1 MRQRDESEP
10 ELTPQELAL
19 LENPGEV
26 RGYTPYDG
34 VPEPSEAPGGPA
46 STSPA
51 GAGDEERPPPTGP
64 GGGPDA

>member
-1 MRQRDESEP
+1 MRQRDEPEL

-34 VPEPSEAPGGPA
+34 VPEPTEAPGGPA
-46 STSPA
+46 SPSPA
-51 GAGDEERPPPTGP
+51 GASDEERPPATGP
-64 GGGPDA
+64 GASPDS